1 MCQIG
6 GDASQGSALQFCVF
20 LYPEYTAGSLVP
32 PSMTRAPSTC
42 PRSPNNFL
50 PHLQAQ
56 NQ

>member
-1 MCQIG
+1 MCQIE